1 MKSSESTSSV
11 GDARRLQLLIDA
23 VVDYAI
29 YMIDLEGRVLSWNS
43 GAVRLKGYSAGEIIG
58 RNFSEFYADSD
69 RAAGL
74 PQTALATAN
83 HFRKPGT
90 PAIVPADVG
99 STDANNAVAMGIPAV
114 AIGAVLEHGAHRL
127 EETAEASSIVAGVKS
142 LIALAVALTG
152 K

>member
-43 GAVRLKGYSAGEIIG
+43 GAARMKGYSADEIIG
-58 RNFSEFYADSD
+58 RNFSEFYLEHD

-74 PQTALATAN
+74 PQTALVTARETGRF
-83 HFRKPGT
+83 HGEGWRIRKDGGRFW
-90 PAIVPADVG
+90 ASVVI
-99 STDANNAVAMGIPAV
+99 DAMRDEQGEL
-114 AIGAVLEHGAHRL
+114 IGLPR
-127 EETAEASSIVAGVKS
+127 
-142 LIALAVALTG
+142 
-152 K
+152 